1 MKFILIAF
9 SFFISTTAH
18 ANWLNSFKD
27 PSTLI
32 LNQRDCFLGTTAGEM
47 ADGNFIVGGQA
58 VVAKI
63 KKLDK
68 SRVSYEMLRS
78 DERRVI
84 VLDVVLVNKQ
94 IVATLPNSRELI
106 ICNLR

>member
-1 MKFILIAF
+1 MGTKGCFQIFNLCFKKF
-9 SFFISTTAH
+9 
-18 ANWLNSFKD
+18 
-27 PSTLI
+27 
-32 LNQRDCFLGTTAGEM
+32 E
-47 ADGNFIVGGQA
+47 
-58 VVAKI
+58 I

-78 DERRVI
+78 EERRVV